1 MQASVRYG
9 IQKAVQ
15 ATVATADPRVTVG
28 QQIEQLLRAAPNP
41 QLQGQ
46 VLAAL
51 KNPQSVIE
59 IRCGSQVQT
68 VSPDMPLREL
78 LSPEAGEVE
87 ITVSQPHV
95 GG

>member
-1 MQASVRYG
+1 MQASLRYG
-9 IQKAVQ
+9 IQKAAQ
-15 ATVATADPRVTVG
+15 TTVTTADPATTVG
-28 QQIEQLLRAAPNP
+28 QQIEQLLRSTANP

-59 IRCGSQVQT
+59 IRCGTQVQT